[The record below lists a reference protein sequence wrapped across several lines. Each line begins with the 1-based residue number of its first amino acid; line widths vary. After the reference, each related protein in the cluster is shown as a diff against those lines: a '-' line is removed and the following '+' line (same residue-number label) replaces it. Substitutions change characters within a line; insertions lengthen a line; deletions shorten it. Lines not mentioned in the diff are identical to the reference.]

1 MKLVLERYLA
11 RIGYSGPVDRD
22 FRTLREVHR
31 RHLLAIA
38 YENLDVQ
45 LQRPLTIEVEP
56 IYEKIVLRRRGGWCF
71 EMNGL
76 LAWALSTI
84 GFSLTQIAAGVMR
97 EERGEDAFGN
107 HLALIVHLE
116 RDYLA
121 DVGFGDGLLEPVP
134 LAEDVYVQGPLEFRL
149 QRLTSGEWR
158 FLNHPEGGARSFDFA
173 LTPADRALLARK
185 CAWLQSAAES
195 PFVLNAVCQIHTPEG
210 LAMLRGRSLKM
221 VTHAGVTKRTVADL
235 DEYRR
240 LLRQVFRLEIETA
253 EAIWARILARDAE
266 RLSSDE
272 LGPAIP

>member
-1 MKLVLERYLA
+1 MKLALEPYLA
-11 RIGYSGPVDRD
+11 RIGYSGPLDVD
-22 FRTLREVHR
+22 FRTLRALHR
-31 RHLLAIA
+31 RHLLAVA

-45 LQRPLTIEVEP
+45 LQRPVTIDIEP
-56 IYEKIVLRRRGGWCF
+56 IYEKIVLRQRGGWCF

-76 LAWALSTI
+76 LSWALSTI

-149 QRLTSGEWR
+149 QRLPSGEWR
-158 FLNHPEGGARSFDFA
+158 FVNHPEGGARSFDFA
-173 LTPADRALLARK
+173 LRPADRTLLVRK

-210 LAMLRGRSLKM
+210 LTMLRGRSLKT
-221 VTHAGVTKRTVADL
+221 VTHAGVMKRTVENVE
-235 DEYRR
+235 EYRR
-240 LLRQVFRLEIETA
+240 LLTEVFKLEIDGA
-253 EAIWARILARDAE
+253 DALWGRILARDAE
-266 RLSSDE
+266 RTVV
-272 LGPAIP
+272 